1 MSKLIVRDL
10 NVRGKRV
17 FLRVDFNVPLN
28 EKGEITDVT
37 RIRESLPTLTYLILH
52 GAKLIIASHLG
63 RPKGKFKPELSL
75 KPIQK
80 KISEYLKKEVTLA
93 PDVIGEEVK
102 KLKNS
107 LKIGDILLLE
117 NVRFHP
123 GETENNENFAKE
135 LARGIDI
142 YVNDAFAAC
151 HRAHASVVG
160 ITKFVPIKAAGFLL
174 EREIKYFE
182 RMLQAKEKPFTLI
195 LGGAKISDKIP
206 VILNMLDKVDHILIG
221 GGMAFTFLKATGK
234 EVGKSIVDEE
244 KIEVA
249 KEIMD
254 EAKKRNID
262 FQLPV
267 DFLIAEKMKKGVEVK
282 IVENDMIPENHM
294 GLDIGPKT
302 VELYSKIISESKMI
316 FWNGPMGVF
325 EIDEFSK
332 GTTSIAEAIAESGT
346 ISVVG
351 GGDTLAALEKAGT
364 KERITHISTGGGAS
378 LEYLAKGN
386 LPGIEVLDEVR

>member
-1 MSKLIVRDL
+1 L
-10 NVRGKRV
+10 
-17 FLRVDFNVPLN
+17 
-28 EKGEITDVT
+28 EK
-37 RIRESLPTLTYLILH
+37 
-52 GAKLIIASHLG
+52 
-63 RPKGKFKPELSL
+63 
-75 KPIQK
+75 
-80 KISEYLKKEVTLA
+80 
-93 PDVIGEEVK
+93 
-102 KLKNS
+102 
-107 LKIGDILLLE
+107 
-117 NVRFHP
+117 
-123 GETENNENFAKE
+123 
-135 LARGIDI
+135 
-142 YVNDAFAAC
+142 
-151 HRAHASVVG
+151 
-160 ITKFVPIKAAGFLL
+160 
-174 EREIKYFE
+174 EIKYFE
-182 RMLQAKEKPFTLI
+182 KMFQAKEKPFTLI

-221 GGMAFTFLKATGK
+221 GGMAFTFLKAAGK
-234 EVGKSIVDEE
+234 EIGKSIVDEE

-267 DFLIAEKMKKGVEVK
+267 DFLTAEKIEKGVEVK
-282 IVENDMIPENHM
+282 TVEDGMIPGNHM

-325 EIDEFSK
+325 EIEEFSK
-332 GTTSIAEAIAESGT
+332 GTTSIAEAIAESGA

-364 KERITHISTGGGAS
+364 KERISHISTGGGAS